1 MNSTPEDQNN
11 DQSKVAVP
19 EGNNDKIK
27 NENSAWKTVRKFFSE
42 LENRKSL
49 VDIIY
54 AFIQIGL
61 IVLTLIFAYNSY
73 QQTNYIFK
81 HQNRPNLIISPM
93 STDTINRLVLWNMGP
108 GVAYDI
114 KVEMHLADNI
124 GNIGISYIKDCVR
137 TMMDLETKSEN
148 QLYIN
153 RNESSIG
160 SENPPTVLPVG
171 IEYGYGSSNLIQTN
185 PLSGIFIVLRYKD
198 NLGDHYYSLW
208 DGNNWKHSSGEPG
221 KVLPV
226 YERHKRSTPAHQFFS
241 MLLTSPDNGYIE
253 SILLRRIYQEAFF
266 LKENG
271 YGDIPKMIEE
281 EIERYNEVQSR
292 KLIQE

>member
-27 NENSAWKTVRKFFSE
+27 NENSGWKTVRKFFSE
-42 LENRKSL
+42 LEHRKSL

-93 STDTINRLVLWNMGP
+93 STETIYNLSLWNMGP

-114 KVEMHLADNI
+114 QVEIHLADNI
-124 GNIGISYIKDCVR
+124 GNIRSDNIRDCVR
-137 TMMDLETKSEN
+137 AMMDLETKSEE

-153 RNESSIG
+153 RNESTIG
-160 SENPPTVLPVG
+160 TDNPPSVMPVG
-171 IEYGYGSSNLIQTN
+171 IEYGFRSSNLILRN
-185 PLSGIFIVLRYKD
+185 PLSEMFIILRYKD
-198 NLGDHYYSLW
+198 NLGDPYYSLW